1 MNLMIPGWEDVLRM
15 LIPMCTVICVAGA
28 ILLLLFAEGSRSRR
42 LLAYVMLAWGVVY
55 AVRILG
61 ILLGFMGFMKTDIL
75 DPFVMVSGNLYAIVL
90 LWYPLEVVR
99 PGWLNLK
106 RCLLLTSPYLLVVG
120 VYYTVLYLLGESP
133 VRLEDWSSFLAGI
146 GRFNIWYRLV
156 ILLSVIAYIA
166 YQLLIIYR
174 YEVSYREWCD
184 MNYASAERM
193 EISWLRYY
201 GLGVILIVFAF
212 FWVLLDGNTYCFVV
226 HNLIVQLFFSFVFFR
241 GLFHENPYPEG
252 FFRHT
257 MDEEEALK
265 EEEQPHP
272 VIADGEVY
280 EVDCEVSGN
289 SCEKIEEEQG
299 KSVLNETVFL
309 TRLPEYKAEVQR
321 WLEEGKPYLRKDFKL
336 MEVAKVI
343 PLNRTYLSQIFNEGW
358 GTSFSNV
365 VCDYRIR
372 HAERLLKSCPD
383 LTVNQIALLCGFASS
398 AVLHRAFAK
407 HRGITP
413 KQYRNKAINT

>member
-75 DPFVMVSGNLYAIVL
+75 DPFVLVSGNLYAIVL
-90 LWYPLEVVR
+90 LGYPLEVVR

-106 RCLLLTSPYLLVVG
+106 RCLLLTSPYLLVV
-120 VYYTVLYLLGESP
+120 VTYYTVLYLLGESP
-133 VRLEDWSSFLAGI
+133 VRLEDWSSFLASI

-156 ILLSVIAYIA
+156 IILFVIAYIA

-212 FWVLLDGNTYCFVV
+212 FWILLDGNTYCYVA
-226 HNLIVQLFFSFVFFR
+226 HNLIVQLFFSFVFFK

-265 EEEQPHP
+265 EEEEEQAEEEERLLP

-280 EVDCEVSGN
+280 EVDCGVSN
-289 SCEKIEEEQG
+289 
-299 KSVLNETVFL
+299 VFL
-309 TRLPEYKAEVQR
+309 TRLPEYKAKVQQ
-321 WLEEGKPYLRKDFKL
+321 WLEETKPYLRKDFKL
-336 MEVAKVI
+336 MDVAKVI
-343 PLNRTYLSQIFNEGW
+343 HLNRTYLSQIFNEGW

-365 VCDYRIR
+365 VRDYRIR
-372 HAERLLKSCPD
+372 HAEGLLKSRPD
-383 LTVNQIALLCGFASS
+383 LTVNQIAELCGFASS
-398 AVLHRAFAK
+398 SVLHRAFAK
-407 HRGITP
+407 HRGTTP
-413 KQYRNKAINT
+413 KLYREKAKVM